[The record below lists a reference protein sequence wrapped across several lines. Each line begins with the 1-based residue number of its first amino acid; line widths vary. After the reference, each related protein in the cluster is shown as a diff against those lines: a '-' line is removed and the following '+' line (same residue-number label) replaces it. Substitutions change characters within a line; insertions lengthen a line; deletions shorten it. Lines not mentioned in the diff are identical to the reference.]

1 MSEHLVSWIHSEW
14 GYINC
19 CQKIKDRLGPIKA
32 GLVCLLS
39 LADAVHPEGTP
50 WILLGLDPG
59 TFLCSKLQCFGLS
72 GRCVHHWNC
81 VHMIHIHP
89 LLMFCPMC
97 SLSLFFLNHLRVNCR
112 HRALWGILKN
122 FKGLS
127 KNQFILRSCQTEM
140 VRNALLIGAGERLT
154 QRKGGRKARKLIDC
168 SFSICLIW
176 KSFIGCLWWL
186 SLDFEVST
194 LRPVHT

>member
-1 MSEHLVSWIHSEW
+1 MRVYKLLSKNKRQTWPYQGWSYYLLVSLVFYLSLMLFILRVPPGSCW
-14 GYINC
+14 GWTPAPFSAPNSNV
-19 CQKIKDRLGPIKA
+19 
-32 GLVCLLS
+32 LVCLVGVS
-39 LADAVHPEGTP
+39 ITWTVFT
-50 WILLGLDPG
+50 WS
-59 TFLCSKLQCFGLS
+59 TFIHCLCFAPCA
-72 GRCVHHWNC
+72 R
-81 VHMIHIHP
+81 
-89 LLMFCPMC
+89 
-97 SLSLFFLNHLRVNCR
+97 SLFFINHLRVNCR
-112 HRALWGILKN
+112 HCALWGILKN

-127 KNQFILRSCQTEM
+127 KNQFILSSCQTET